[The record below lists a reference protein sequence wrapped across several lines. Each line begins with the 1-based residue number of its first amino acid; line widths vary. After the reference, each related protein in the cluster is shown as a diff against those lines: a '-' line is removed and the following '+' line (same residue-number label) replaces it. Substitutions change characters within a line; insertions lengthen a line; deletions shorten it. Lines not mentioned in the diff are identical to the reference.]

1 MSMLGKERAAY
12 EAIQANSNA
21 AGRDQADQLCTGC
34 STAFSDFVIDR
45 WKWRGGAGRH
55 GVAVRAGASVRSLL
69 LGRSLA
75 AHNGD
80 QRSRQPV
87 AKLLAALRGGGS
99 LGKNPA
105 REANTAGSLW

>member
-21 AGRDQADQLCTGC
+21 AGRGQADQLCTGC

-80 QRSRQPV
+80 QRS
-87 AKLLAALRGGGS
+87 S
-99 LGKNPA
+99 
-105 REANTAGSLW
+105 